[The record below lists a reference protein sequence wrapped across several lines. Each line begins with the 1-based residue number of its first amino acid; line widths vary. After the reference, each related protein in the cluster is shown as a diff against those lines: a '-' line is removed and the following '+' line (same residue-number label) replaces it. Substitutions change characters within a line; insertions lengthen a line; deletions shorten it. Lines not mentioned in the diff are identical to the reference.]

1 MDKVYTDLQKFMRGQ
16 VWWQVQ
22 KDTQVAEGIIF
33 GTRPVVI
40 ISNDKINLNSP
51 ALIVAPLTSQKDKK
65 YGTHVEF
72 YDLKGNKSTILLEQM
87 RTISKA
93 DLSTYMGSLPDS
105 KMREIEKAILLAL
118 GMENTATLMQEKEV
132 GIEVETSQ
140 NEQAEVEVET
150 KKNTLFSDNERTM
163 IKRYLKC
170 HTLQETMT
178 FFRDK
183 VSDLSGT
190 CLYQRIRKL
199 KKELDM
205 EE

>member
-1 MDKVYTDLQKFMRGQ
+1 M
-16 VWWQVQ
+16 Q
-22 KDTQVAEGIIF
+22 KDTQVVEGIIF

-40 ISNDKINLNSP
+40 ISDDKINLNSP
-51 ALIVAPLTSQKDKK
+51 VLIVAPLTSQKDKK
-65 YGTHVEF
+65 YGTHVEI

-178 FFRDK
+178 FLGIK
-183 VSDLSGT
+183 
-190 CLYQRIRKL
+190 
-199 KKELDM
+199 
-205 EE
+205 